1 MRRASRPHAPCP
13 AAQPPSA
20 AGRAAWVVYAPP
32 LMDGLWFE
40 PPAPAGFHRC
50 GVAPFAQAL
59 ADAPPRR
66 AFFFDVGASIYNTGA
81 GGASQSWFVETYR
94 RGGVEFD
101 RIFAWEARAP
111 KHSIA

>member
-1 MRRASRPHAPCP
+1 M
-13 AAQPPSA
+13 
-20 AGRAAWVVYAPP
+20 
-32 LMDGLWFE
+32 
-40 PPAPAGFHRC
+40 
-50 GVAPFAQAL
+50 QAL
-59 ADAPPRR
+59 RKGHILPMHAAHVFPAPPRR